1 MTRVVVGVLS
11 ALYAIG
17 ASADE
22 FNMRQGVTS
31 ISHSVYDL
39 HMLVLWICVVI
50 GIVVFGAMAY
60 SIFFHRRS
68 VGAQPAQ
75 FHENTRLEILWT
87 IVPLLILIGMAIP
100 ATSTLIKIYDTGHE
114 DLSIEVRG
122 YQWKWQYKYL
132 DKQNHDTLTFFSN
145 LATPQSEIDGQSAKG
160 EYYLLEV
167 DNPLVIPIHK
177 KVRFLITGNDVIHS
191 FWVPDFAIKRDA
203 IPGIMNDVW
212 TIVDKPGIY
221 RGQCAELCGQHHGF
235 MPIVVRAL
243 PEDEYNAWYKTQR
256 TAYEERQQ
264 MASKTFTKPELM
276 KLGEQVYTKNC
287 VACHQ
292 ASGEGMPP
300 VFPALKGSPVATGPL
315 EDHLH
320 TVYYG
325 RPGTAM
331 QAFGQQLNAAEIAAV
346 VEYERH
352 SWGND
357 TNDVVQPVDV
367 LNMVS
372 AQQK

>member
-1 MTRVVVGVLS
+1 
-11 ALYAIG
+11 
-17 ASADE
+17 
-22 FNMRQGVTS
+22 MRG
-31 ISHSVYDL
+31 HL
-39 HMLVLWICVVI
+39 PRC
-50 GIVVFGAMAY
+50 
-60 SIFFHRRS
+60 RS
-68 VGAQPAQ
+68 
-75 FHENTRLEILWT
+75 
-87 IVPLLILIGMAIP
+87 
-100 ATSTLIKIYDTGHE
+100 
-114 DLSIEVRG
+114 
-122 YQWKWQYKYL
+122 
-132 DKQNHDTLTFFSN
+132 HDTLTFFSN

-372 AQQK
+372 AQKK